1 MEGMVCVK
9 MGSWEGLDMRLPWM
23 AAEKWIWMWEGW
35 LSIRGGIAMA
45 VFRWGLVQESFNI
58 ATASF
63 YIYQRMGR
71 LEARCAKL

>member
-1 MEGMVCVK
+1 
-9 MGSWEGLDMRLPWM
+9 M